1 MRTVLVCL
9 GLATAGFCVT
19 SHWPIPPWVV
29 GVLWVLGIALWVV
42 AEWLERRG
50 RNQ

>member
-1 MRTVLVCL
+1 MRTILLCL
-9 GLATAGFCVT
+9 GLAAVGFYVS

-29 GVLWVLGIALWVV
+29 GVLWLLGIGLWVV
-42 AEWLERRG
+42 AEWLEQRG